1 MRLNDEAKLN
11 LKLLLSRERA
21 REKKKYKNKKK
32 PKRRENLHG
41 IVALTDLWLAFSY
54 YVKI

>member
-11 LKLLLSRERA
+11 LKLLFSTERV
-21 REKKKYKNKKK
+21 REKKIKKK

-41 IVALTDLWLAFSY
+41 ISR
-54 YVKI
+54 

>member
-21 REKKKYKNKKK
+21 REKKKYKNKKNPRDEK
-32 PKRRENLHG
+32 TCTASLRWPICDWPLV
-41 IVALTDLWLAFSY
+41 IT
-54 YVKI
+54 